1 MIYIL
6 KECMI
11 AIGNNVIHLLV
22 VSLVWCVKT
31 IENITLVAMKLG
43 TVITD
48 NNTQSLLQSMKLV
61 TVNYRQNKNVPF
73 SQQRQKR
80 DMLRNKRLLSS
91 ALDN

>member
-1 MIYIL
+1 
-6 KECMI
+6 MI

>member
-1 MIYIL
+1 MRAKLDI
-6 KECMI
+6 
-11 AIGNNVIHLLV
+11 NVGVCLSLIIHLLV

-73 SQQRQKR
+73 SQQKQKR
-80 DMLRNKRLLSS
+80 DML
-91 ALDN
+91 